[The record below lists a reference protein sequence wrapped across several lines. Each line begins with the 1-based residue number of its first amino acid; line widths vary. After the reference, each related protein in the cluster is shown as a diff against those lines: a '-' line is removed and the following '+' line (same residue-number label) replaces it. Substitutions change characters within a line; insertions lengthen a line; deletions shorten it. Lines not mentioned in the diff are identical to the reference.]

1 MGDLDFDFG
10 SDDVEEKPKP
20 QSLTDDEVTILSYVE
35 QKYWETGSIPTMEKT
50 AEALTLELSSVK
62 KAWKK
67 ETFSNALVA
76 RGLKWDNRGDGVLTP
91 KQIILVNMLM
101 SVNDGLSLRQKLAG
115 IQVSQQQYQAW
126 LRDPHFQNYLRMR
139 TEQVFEIADVE
150 VLQALQE
157 TAKNGD
163 VQAIKLFA
171 EMRGIY
177 NPRTQIDINIDTVI
191 FRVVDIVA
199 RYVKDPAIIESIA
212 SELESISVGSRTGMT
227 KAVESASFAI

>member
-1 MGDLDFDFG
+1 MADLDFDT
-10 SDDVEEKPKP
+10 EETKTKP
-20 QSLTDDEVTILSYVE
+20 QNLTDDEITVLSYVE
-35 QKYWETGSIPTMEKT
+35 QKYWETGSVPTMEKS
-50 AEALTLELSSVK
+50 AQDLKMDVNVVK

-67 ETFSNALVA
+67 QTFNDALIA
-76 RGLKWDNRGDGVLTP
+76 RGLKWDSRGDGILTP
-91 KQIILVNMLM
+91 KQIVLVNMLM
-101 SVNDGLSLRQKLAG
+101 SVNDGLSLRQKLGA
-115 IQVSQQQYQAW
+115 IQVTQQQYQAW

-177 NPRTQIDINIDTVI
+177 NPRTTVDINIDTVI
-191 FRVVDIVA
+191 YRVVDIVA

-212 SELESISVGSRTGMT
+212 SELESINVNSRSSITKSVMD
-227 KAVESASFAI
+227 ASFAI

>member
-1 MGDLDFDFG
+1 MDDFDFG
-10 SDDVEEKPKP
+10 VEEKPKP
-20 QSLTDDEVTILSYVE
+20 QNLTDDEVTILSYVE

-50 AEALTLELSSVK
+50 SKDLKVDDSVVK
-62 KAWKK
+62 RAWKK
-67 ETFSNALVA
+67 QTFNDALIA
-76 RGLKWDNRGDGVLTP
+76 RGLKWDSRGDGILTP
-91 KQIILVNMLM
+91 KQIVLVNMLM
-101 SVNDGLSLRQKLAG
+101 SVNDGLSLRQKLGA
-115 IQVSQQQYQAW
+115 IQVTQQQYQAW

-177 NPRTQIDINIDTVI
+177 NPRTTVDINIDTVI
-191 FRVVDIVA
+191 YRVVDIVA

-212 SELESISVGSRTGMT
+212 NELEQINVNSRVGIT
-227 KAVESASFAI
+227 KNVIDASLAI